1 MGEYK
6 YDLLRELKSVKGMKD
21 TRSKAIRESRIKE
34 LKRLNVKIPK
44 NYLY

>member
-1 MGEYK
+1 MEDYK
-6 YDLLRELKSVKGMKD
+6 YQLLRELREVKGYND
-21 TRSKAIRESRIKE
+21 SRSKNIRESRVKE